1 MIQLPLTCAVAQP
14 LSDISASAG
23 SVLSSLG
30 LTFSG
35 LSIDLFKL
43 IEVLSFLLAPHPIA
57 ERCDEP
63 AGDSKDSE
71 VDHFSPTGV
80 VVIKRSTVI
89 TRPMPVV
96 IHPAV

>member
-1 MIQLPLTCAVAQP
+1 MTQLPLTCAVAQP

-30 LTFSG
+30 LTFCG

-43 IEVLSFLLAPHPIA
+43 IQVLSFLLAPHPIA

-63 AGDSKDSE
+63 SAKSEGNE

-80 VVIKRSTVI
+80 VVMKRSTVI
-89 TRPMPVV
+89 TIPMPVV